1 MKKLVFFAFISVA
14 GMSFGQ
20 TEEKENKPEEV
31 KVEMKENDPDTTR
44 FNIGNSEVIVIS
56 RGGDGKNI
64 KVEEIDTIDAGPEEK
79 KRHNEAHWSG
89 LELGFN
95 NNLSAAGTNSFP
107 GYPYWEND
115 PAKSI
120 YFNINLFEKKFKIV
134 KEYVGL
140 TTGLGFNFNSF
151 AFKNN
156 YELVDTVDMIYAKLG
171 DTKYSKNKLK
181 ASYLQLPLLLE
192 FNTKADNRKGFYVA
206 AGVIGGVRLTSKIKR
221 EGEFDGKEFQEK
233 TKGTYS
239 LNPYKLDATAR
250 LGYKNIGL
258 FANYSLVPLFESSKT
273 VGVYPLTFGLTMGF

>member
-1 MKKLVFFAFISVA
+1 MKKIVFLTLVAFSSVGFA
-14 GMSFGQ
+14 Q
-20 TEEKENKPEEV
+20 NEEV
-31 KVEMKENDPDTTR
+31 KTTPEAEKKENLPDTTR

-56 RGGDGKNI
+56 RGGDASKI
-64 KVEEIDTIDAGPEEK
+64 KVEQIDTIDAAPK
-79 KRHNEAHWSG
+79 KTRKTEAHWSG

-95 NNLSAAGTNSFP
+95 NNLSAAGNTSFP

-120 YFNINLFEKKFKIV
+120 YFNLNLFEKKFRII

-156 YELVDTVDMIYAKLG
+156 YELIDTVDMVYAKIG
-171 DTKYSKNKLK
+171 STTYTKNKLK
-181 ASYLQLPLLLE
+181 ASYLQLPLMLE
-192 FNTKADNRKGFYVA
+192 FNTNANNNKGFYAA
-206 AGVIGGVRLTSKIKR
+206 AGVIGGVRIGSKIKR
-221 EGEFDGKEFQEK
+221 EGEINGREFQEK

-250 LGYKNIGL
+250 LGYKNIGV